1 MRNNKDILEIKNDIL
16 NGVRRYPISNLEV
29 LDNKYKSIVVK
40 CIDKIRAMYSR
51 GDLLEEFD
59 DIWNEAVEAFINIK
73 EKKIGYLYLL
83 WIVGIGILLEVPKD
97 LMRKVEECVKRE
109 SIKDFVLQLLLDG
122 YLDNSDPEEICFEK
136 ENPYK
141 K

>member
-59 DIWNEAVEAFINIK
+59 DIWNEAVEALINIK

-97 LMRKVEECVKRE
+97 LMRKVEECVKKR
-109 SIKDFVLQLLLDG
+109 V
-122 YLDNSDPEEICFEK
+122 Y
-136 ENPYK
+136 
-141 K
+141 